1 MKRWNVCVP
10 SYDFDFQL
18 VRTVVADECCDT
30 CPARREKLCTGVRE
44 PDRGQPVR
52 AKLDQSWEGLNGW
65 QVFWKLWRAGA
76 PCTERTTMAIEMGEN
91 GEKTTIFWQN
101 VILAKLAGV

>member
-1 MKRWNVCVP
+1 MDNGYSCQSVRNVV
-10 SYDFDFQL
+10 SEY
-18 VRTVVADECCDT
+18 CCDT
-30 CPARREKLCTGVRE
+30 CPARRQRMCTGVRE
-44 PDRGQPVR
+44 LDRGQPVK
-52 AKLDQSWEGLNGW
+52 AKLDPKWEELNGW

-76 PCTERTTMAIEMGEN
+76 PCTGRMTRAIETGEN